1 MTDEQNEKTASPERQ
16 EPVELPLTLAD
27 PAPIPAEA
35 EDTGE
40 APETSAA
47 PDDAPARQPKKPE
60 ADKDRQGK
68 PAKGQKKKAKKQ
80 KEASPMQQL
89 LAAASEEDAQMNG
102 RNVMQ
107 SLFFGDIIWR
117 RLLKKNVWLVLL
129 IVVFTTAYVAV
140 RYQCQRDLL
149 TIDNLQRDLQDAKIK
164 AMTSSSNLTERTRE
178 SHILNALRQ
187 NRDSTLRISEQPPYI
202 IEMPEQ

>member
-1 MTDEQNEKTASPERQ
+1 MKTDEQNDKWQDDTTQEEKEEHSLFDDVQPAHPQADVVQ
-16 EPVELPLTLAD
+16 EPEPQQTY
-27 PAPIPAEA
+27 E
-35 EDTGE
+35 EQE
-40 APETSAA
+40 APE
-47 PDDAPARQPKKPE
+47 PQKK
-60 ADKDRQGK
+60 Q
-68 PAKGQKKKAKKQ
+68 KKAKQKPRKKQ
-80 KEASPMQQL
+80 KSASPMQQL
-89 LAAASEEDAQMNG
+89 LAAASEEDAPTSG

-107 SLFFGDIIWR
+107 GLFFGDVIWR

-129 IVVFTTAYVAV
+129 VVVITTFYIAV

-149 TIDNLQRDLQDAKIK
+149 VIDKKQNELQDAKYK

-202 IEMPEQ
+202 VEMPR